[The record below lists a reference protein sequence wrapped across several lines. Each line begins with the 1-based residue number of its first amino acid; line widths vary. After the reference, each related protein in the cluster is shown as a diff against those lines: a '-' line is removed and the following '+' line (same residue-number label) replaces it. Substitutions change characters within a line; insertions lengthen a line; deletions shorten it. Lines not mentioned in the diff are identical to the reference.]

1 LLFCGANDFKMLKNK
16 FLVYIILTA
25 LALTGCAKRGSI
37 TGGPKD
43 TIPPYILSSSPENM
57 TTNFTG
63 NQIRIDFNEY
73 IKIKDVNKQLIISPP
88 MNTAPDIVPTGSA
101 SKYINIKIKDTLK
114 PNTTY
119 AFNFGQSITDN
130 NEGNPYSQFKFVF
143 STGAYIDSLTL
154 NGRIR
159 DAYSKE
165 TDDYVS
171 VMLYEANEKFTDSTI
186 YKEKPRYVTNTLD
199 SVVDYSLQN
208 LKEGKYYLVAIKDKN
223 SNYRFDPKNDK
234 IGFLPKPIT
243 IPTDTLYVLD
253 LFTEVQPF
261 KVLKPLQASQN
272 KLFVPY
278 EGDPRGTKAIV
289 RNGSEIIPSVLTKV
303 EDRDSLRLWIP
314 RVIKA
319 DSLLVSA
326 GKGDDMKEF
335 NVKIKELKTID
346 SLSVRAL
353 QSSGI
358 DFREKFTLS
367 SSTPL
372 VNIDNSKISLIKK
385 DSSTVAFIT
394 KYNDYEQTLEFDFVK
409 EEEQAYTFTLMPGA
423 MRDFYG
429 KENDTL
435 NYKVRTLTY
444 ADYGNLRISLE
455 NVNRFPLILQ
465 ITNAKGDVQAEYY
478 SEGETQIN
486 FDAIKPD
493 KYMLRVIYDDNK
505 NREWDTG
512 NYLQKRQ
519 PEEVIYYTNGKDDL
533 IDVRAN
539 WDVEQPFNLGG

>member
-1 LLFCGANDFKMLKNK
+1 MLKNK
-16 FLVYIILTA
+16 FLIYIFLIALTV
-25 LALTGCAKRGSI
+25 TGCAKRGSI

-63 NQIRIDFNEY
+63 NEIRIDFNEY
-73 IKIKDVNKQLIISPP
+73 IKIKDVSKQLIISPP

-101 SKYINIKIKDTLK
+101 SKYINIKIKDTLQ

-154 NGRIR
+154 NGRLR

-165 TDDYVS
+165 TDDFVS
-171 VMLYEANEKFTDSTI
+171 VMLYEANEKFNDSTI

-253 LFTEVQPF
+253 LFSEVRPF
-261 KVLKPLQASQN
+261 KVLKPVQASQN

-278 EGDPRGTKAIV
+278 EGDPRGTKATV
-289 RNGSEIIPSVLTKV
+289 RNGTETIPSVLTKV
-303 EDRDSLRLWIP
+303 ADRDSLRLWIP
-314 RVIKA
+314 RDIKT
-319 DSLLVSA
+319 DSLIVNA
-326 GKGDDMKEF
+326 GKGDNMKDF
-335 NVKIKELKTID
+335 TVKIKELKAID
-346 SLSVRAL
+346 SLSIKAE
-353 QSSGI
+353 QSGRLN
-358 DFREKFTLS
+358 FRDKFTLNA
-367 SSTPL
+367 STPL

-385 DSSTVAFIT
+385 DSSAVPFTTV
-394 KYNDYEQTLEFDFVK
+394 YNDYEQKLEFDFIK
-409 EEEQAYTFTLMPGA
+409 EEDQNYTFTLMPGA
-423 MRDFYG
+423 LRDFYG
-429 KENDTL
+429 KDSDTL
-435 NYKVRTLTY
+435 KYQIRTATY
-444 ADYGNLRISLE
+444 GDYGNLRISLE
-455 NVNRFPLILQ
+455 NVDRFPLILQ

-478 SEGETQIN
+478 SEKETQIN
-486 FDAIKPD
+486 FDAILPD

-512 NYLQKRQ
+512 DYLLKRQ

>member
-1 LLFCGANDFKMLKNK
+1 MLKNK

-25 LALTGCAKRGSI
+25 LTLTGCAKRGSI

-73 IKIKDVNKQLIISPP
+73 IKIKDVSKQLIISPP

-101 SKYINIKIKDTLK
+101 SKYITIKIKDTLQ

-119 AFNFGQSITDN
+119 SFNFGQSITDN

-165 TDDYVS
+165 TDNFVS
-171 VMLYEANEKFTDSTI
+171 VMLYEANEKFNDSTI

-253 LFTEVQPF
+253 LFSEVRPF

-278 EGDPRGTKAIV
+278 EGDHRGTKATV
-289 RNGSEIIPSVLTKV
+289 RNGSEILPSVLTKV

-314 RVIKA
+314 RDIKA

-326 GKGDDMKEF
+326 GKGDDMKDF
-335 NVKIKELKTID
+335 TVRIKELKTID

-353 QSSGI
+353 QSGGLN
-358 DFREKFTLS
+358 FREKFTLS
-367 SSTPL
+367 LSTPL

-385 DSSTVAFIT
+385 DSSAVAFT
-394 KYNDYEQTLEFDFVK
+394 TRYNDYEQKLEFDFVK

-435 NYKVRTLTY
+435 SYKLRTLTY

-478 SEGETQIN
+478 SEGQTQIN

-512 NYLQKRQ
+512 DYLQKRQ

>member
-1 LLFCGANDFKMLKNK
+1 MLKNK
-16 FLVYIILTA
+16 FLVYIVLI
-25 LALTGCAKRGSI
+25 ALTLTSCAKRGSI

-88 MNTAPDIVPTGSA
+88 MNTSPDIVPTGSA
-101 SKYINIKIKDTLK
+101 SKYITIKIKDTLQ

-130 NEGNPYSQFKFVF
+130 NEGNPYSQYKFVF

-171 VMLYEANEKFTDSTI
+171 VMLYEANEKFNDSTI

-208 LKEGKYYLVAIKDKN
+208 LKEGKYYLFAIKDKN
-223 SNYRFDPKNDK
+223 NNYKFDPKNDK

-243 IPTDTLYVLD
+243 IPNDTLYVLD
-253 LFTEVQPF
+253 LFTEVRPF
-261 KVLKPLQASQN
+261 KVLKPIQSSQN

-278 EGDPRGTKAIV
+278 EGDPRGTKATV
-289 RNGSEIIPSVLTKV
+289 RNGTEILPSVLTKV

-314 RVIKA
+314 RDIKA
-319 DSLLVSA
+319 DSLLISA
-326 GKGDDMKEF
+326 GKGDNIKDF
-335 NVKIKELKTID
+335 TVKIKELKTID
-346 SLSVRAL
+346 SLSVRSL
-353 QSSGI
+353 QSGGL

-372 VNIDNSKISLIKK
+372 TNIDNSKISLIKK
-385 DSSTVAFIT
+385 DSSAVAFTT

-409 EEEQAYTFTLMPGA
+409 EEEQNYAITLLPGA
-423 MRDFYG
+423 LRDFYG

-435 NYKVRTLTY
+435 NYKARTLTY
-444 ADYGNLRISLE
+444 ADYGNLRVSLE
-455 NVNRFPLILQ
+455 NANRFPLILQ

-478 SEGETQIN
+478 SEGETQIS

-493 KYMLRVIYDDNK
+493 KYMLRVVYDDNK

-512 NYLQKRQ
+512 DYLQKRQ
-519 PEEVIYYTNGKDDL
+519 PEEVIYYTDGKDDL

>member
-1 LLFCGANDFKMLKNK
+1 MLKNK
-16 FLVYIILTA
+16 FLIYIVLIA
-25 LALTGCAKRGSI
+25 LAVTGCAKRGSI

-101 SKYINIKIKDTLK
+101 SKYINIKIKDTLQ

-165 TDDYVS
+165 TDDFVS
-171 VMLYEANEKFTDSTI
+171 VMLYEANEKFNDSTI

-208 LKEGKYYLVAIKDKN
+208 LKEGKYFLVAIKDKN

-253 LFTEVQPF
+253 LFSEVRPF

-278 EGDPRGTKAIV
+278 EGDPRGTKATV
-289 RNGSEIIPSVLTKV
+289 RNGSEILPSVLTKV

-314 RVIKA
+314 RDIKA

-326 GKGDDMKEF
+326 GKGDDMKDF
-335 NVKIKELKTID
+335 TVRIKELKTID

-353 QSSGI
+353 QSGGLN
-358 DFREKFTLS
+358 FREKFTLS
-367 SSTPL
+367 LSTPL

-385 DSSTVAFIT
+385 DSSAVAFT
-394 KYNDYEQTLEFDFVK
+394 TRYNDYEQKLEFDFVK
-409 EEEQAYTFTLMPGA
+409 EEEQAYTFMLMPGA

-435 NYKVRTLTY
+435 SYKLRTLTY

-478 SEGETQIN
+478 SEGQTQIN

-512 NYLQKRQ
+512 DYLQKRQ

>member
-1 LLFCGANDFKMLKNK
+1 
-16 FLVYIILTA
+16 
-25 LALTGCAKRGSI
+25 
-37 TGGPKD
+37 
-43 TIPPYILSSSPENM
+43 M

-101 SKYINIKIKDTLK
+101 SKYINIKIKDTLQ

-165 TDDYVS
+165 TDDFVS
-171 VMLYEANEKFTDSTI
+171 VMLYEANEKFNDSTI

-208 LKEGKYYLVAIKDKN
+208 LKEGKYFLVAIKDKN

-253 LFTEVQPF
+253 LFSEVRPF

-278 EGDPRGTKAIV
+278 EGDPRGTKATV
-289 RNGSEIIPSVLTKV
+289 RNGSEILPSVLTKV

-314 RVIKA
+314 RDIKA

-326 GKGDDMKEF
+326 GKGDDMKDF
-335 NVKIKELKTID
+335 TVRIKELKTID

-353 QSSGI
+353 QSGGLN
-358 DFREKFTLS
+358 FREKFTLS
-367 SSTPL
+367 LSTPL

-385 DSSTVAFIT
+385 DSSAVAFT
-394 KYNDYEQTLEFDFVK
+394 TRYNDYEQKLEFDFVK
-409 EEEQAYTFTLMPGA
+409 EEEQAYTFMLMPGA

-435 NYKVRTLTY
+435 SYKLRTLTY

-478 SEGETQIN
+478 SEGQTQIN

-512 NYLQKRQ
+512 DYLQKRQ